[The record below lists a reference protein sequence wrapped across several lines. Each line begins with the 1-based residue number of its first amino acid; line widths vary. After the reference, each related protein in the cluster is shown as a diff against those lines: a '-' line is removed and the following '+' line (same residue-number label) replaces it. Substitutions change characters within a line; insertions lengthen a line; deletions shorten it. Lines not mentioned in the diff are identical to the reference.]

1 MKWVDVYEDKF
12 AKRRRMAIVVEKKA
26 KRGKIV
32 EIENE
37 SEIVSMILSDRNSVS
52 IQLCR
57 PSTSSSMY
65 KTV

>member
-1 MKWVDVYEDKF
+1 
-12 AKRRRMAIVVEKKA
+12 MAIVVEKKA

>member
-37 SEIVSMILSDRNSVS
+37 SEIVSMILSDRNSVD
-52 IQLCR
+52 
-57 PSTSSSMY
+57 TAVSSKY
-65 KTV
+65 E